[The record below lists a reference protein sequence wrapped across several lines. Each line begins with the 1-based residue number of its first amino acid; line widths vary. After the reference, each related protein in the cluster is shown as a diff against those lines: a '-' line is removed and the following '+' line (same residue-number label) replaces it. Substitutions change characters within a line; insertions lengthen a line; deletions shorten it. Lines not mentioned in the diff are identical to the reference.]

1 MTVRNHP
8 PTPHPMYF
16 PPAHPGGSPPVFQG
30 PISTPG
36 APLRNGKQA
45 VEYDRTEESLS
56 GRMAGLSFDH
66 AGSARDR
73 NNIPANQSGKGLP
86 RLNLHISSPFYEGWT
101 FTKADPEFPGQQR
114 TWRRANRSQMGLS
127 QSQLSKLVQKK
138 AKKSSVSKQ
147 YASLP
152 KFLQAQIDRLIDD
165 RNREDDDLR
174 FEWCCAY
181 AQGNDRLVLNKNA
194 RSPIPETVSAHVV
207 IKKRLRDD
215 VSVNSNSS
223 SCEESSTSE
232 IVDLGSPVKP
242 KHRPFS
248 NHDMYEGRV
257 SPGPSNDIPR
267 NVQWGAGVPPRGL
280 HSRPAPVQHPVPVN
294 LHPTLPPPPHPPAAA
309 GPENGPGRYP
319 HMGVPF
325 PQAPPP
331 QAQPFP
337 GLHGSMGAG
346 PGQGNNSQF
355 GPRTFPANVQ
365 GPEYHPPPR
374 TNPVAPTSPSYEKM
388 NQPKQSAPKLV
399 PRPRSPKLATQAN
412 ITLTPDNSNTENDGF
427 SAFDQ
432 EYKSS
437 VPDMGPIDDEP
448 FKAKRRQQHG
458 SLHHRQQVSPKR
470 HWAPVYRPHCR
481 PSPSSSTR
489 DEGSGRGARP
499 LSHRQLRDVQPRIV
513 QDAYRT
519 DFRSSTSSINTEPEY
534 AEAKKLERQ
543 VIERLIESQKE
554 LLAERVRSI
563 EQREKDLASRARKM
577 ERMDRMERLE
587 EALLLERHRYPGFGY
602 YPRVY

>member
-1 MTVRNHP
+1 
-8 PTPHPMYF
+8 MYF

>member
-1 MTVRNHP
+1 
-8 PTPHPMYF
+8 
-16 PPAHPGGSPPVFQG
+16 
-30 PISTPG
+30 
-36 APLRNGKQA
+36 
-45 VEYDRTEESLS
+45 
-56 GRMAGLSFDH
+56 
-66 AGSARDR
+66 
-73 NNIPANQSGKGLP
+73 
-86 RLNLHISSPFYEGWT
+86 
-101 FTKADPEFPGQQR
+101 
-114 TWRRANRSQMGLS
+114 MGLS

-152 KFLQAQIDRLIDD
+152 KFLRAQIDRLIDD

-174 FEWCCAY
+174 FEWRCAY

-194 RSPIPETVSAHVV
+194 RSPVSETVSAHVV

-215 VSVNSNSS
+215 VSVSSNSS

-232 IVDLGSPVKP
+232 IVDLGSSLKA

-248 NHDMYEGRV
+248 NHDMHEGRV

-267 NVQWGAGVPPRGL
+267 NIQWGAGVAPRGP
-280 HSRPAPVQHPVPVN
+280 HSHPAPVQHPVPVN
-294 LHPTLPPPPHPPAAA
+294 HHPTLPPPPPHPHPPPAAAA
-309 GPENGPGRYP
+309 GPENGPGGYP
-319 HMGVPF
+319 HLGVPF

-337 GLHGSMGAG
+337 GLHGSIGAG
-346 PGQGNNSQF
+346 PGQGNNNQF

-374 TNPVAPTSPSYEKM
+374 TNPAAPTSPSYEKT
-388 NQPKQSAPKLV
+388 NQQKQSAPKLV
-399 PRPRSPKLATQAN
+399 PRPWSPKLATQAN
-412 ITLTPDNSNTENDGF
+412 LTLTPDNSNTENDGF

-432 EYKSS
+432 EYKPS
-437 VPDMGPIDDEP
+437 VTDMGSIDDGP
-448 FKAKRRQQHG
+448 FKAKRRQQRG
-458 SLHHRQQVSPKR
+458 SLHHPRQDSPKR
-470 HWAPVYRPHCR
+470 HRAPVYRPHYR
-481 PSPSSSTR
+481 PSPSSKTR
-489 DEGSGRGARP
+489 DEGSRQGARP

-513 QDAYRT
+513 QSAYRT
-519 DFRSSTSSINTEPEY
+519 GFRSSTSSIDMEPEY
-534 AEAKKLERQ
+534 AEEKKLERQ
-543 VIERLIESQKE
+543 VIESLIESQKE

-563 EQREKDLASRARKM
+563 ERREKDLASRAREM

-587 EALLLERHRYPGFGY
+587 EARLLERHRYPGFGY